1 MPSPR
6 AVNWGKITEDSLRV
20 LLERKDVPRRRR
32 GSMSRRD
39 DRTDEAT
46 GSRTPDDSGDYTRIS
61 RELAGRY
68 SRAIADVNPLYRDR
82 KYAEQ
87 SIWGRLIVPPGV
99 LAWTEQ
105 VNGATDGFPGCHTI
119 WRGCELEWE
128 RPIFVGERVYS
139 TTYLRDARIVE
150 SGFGGGIAAVQD
162 YETIAEDADGRTIGW
177 YRTSWHRFER
187 GGAKEAKKYVEM
199 ERPQWTDEDLDA
211 IRDEYHRQNFAHHRG
226 ADPLFWEDVEEGVE
240 IPYILKGP
248 TTLTSKLA
256 FESLGWPGG
265 WVVGHELAIDLFER
279 YPALPIRNEENV
291 PEPPVAIHW
300 TNERAQKHLG
310 MPAAYEAGYERLNWF
325 TQLIMSWMGDHGMLR
340 KLSMQ
345 FKGFHW
351 QGDLIRLHARVTD
364 SEVVDD
370 RHLVH
375 LAIDTVTQRGEVTTE
390 GAATVE
396 LPARATGRPVWT
408 AEG

>member
-1 MPSPR
+1 MPTSR
-6 AVNWGKITEDSLRV
+6 NDNWGKITEEGLR
-20 LLERKDVPRRRR
+20 LILERKDVPRRKR
-32 GSMSRRD
+32 GSISRRAEPAEAAATSPAPD
-39 DRTDEAT
+39 DR
-46 GSRTPDDSGDYTRIS
+46 GDYMRIS
-61 RELAGRY
+61 REMAGRY
-68 SRAIADVNPLYRDR
+68 SRAIADLNPLYRDQKAAGR
-82 KYAEQ
+82 
-87 SIWGRLIVPPGV
+87 SIWGRLLVPPGV

-139 TTYLRDARIVE
+139 TTYLRGARIIE
-150 SGFGGGIAAVQD
+150 SGFGGGLAAVQD

-187 GGAKEAKKYVEM
+187 GGAKEAKKYIEL
-199 ERPQWTDEDLDA
+199 ERPQWTDEQLDA
-211 IRDEYHRQNFAHHRG
+211 IRDEYHRQNFANRRG
-226 ADPLFWEDVEEGVE
+226 TDELFWEDVVEGVE

-265 WVVGHELAIDLFER
+265 WVVGHELAIDLFDR
-279 YPALPIRNEENV
+279 YPALSIRNEENV

-325 TQLIMSWMGDHGMLR
+325 TQLIMSWMGDHGVLR

-351 QGDLIRLHARVTD
+351 QGDLIRLHARITGREVTGG
-364 SEVVDD
+364 

-375 LAIDTVTQRGEVTTE
+375 LAIDTTTQRDEVTTVGE
-390 GAATVE
+390 VTVE
-396 LPARATGRPVWT
+396 LPARASGIPVWS
-408 AEG
+408 AQQ

>member
-1 MPSPR
+1 MSTSR
-6 AVNWGKITEDSLRV
+6 NEDWGKITEAGLRV
-20 LLERKDVPRRRR
+20 LLERKDVPRRKR
-32 GSMSRRD
+32 GSISRRAALED
-39 DRTDEAT
+39 KASTGPTPRDR
-46 GSRTPDDSGDYTRIS
+46 GDHMRIS
-61 RELAGRY
+61 REMAGRY
-68 SRAIADVNPLYRDR
+68 SRAIADLNPLYINPRAAAR
-82 KYAEQ
+82 
-87 SIWGRLIVPPGV
+87 SIWGRLLVPPGA
-99 LAWTEQ
+99 LSWTEQ

-128 RPIFVGERVYS
+128 RPIFAGERVYS
-139 TTYLRDARIVE
+139 TTHLREARIID
-150 SGFGGGIAAVQD
+150 SGFGGGLAAIQD
-162 YETIAEDADGRTIGW
+162 YETIAEDAEGRTIGL

-187 GGAKEAKKYVEM
+187 AGAKEAKKYIEL
-199 ERPQWTDEDLDA
+199 ERPQWTDEQLDA
-211 IRDEYHRQNFAHHRG
+211 IRDEYHRQNLANRRG
-226 ADPLFWEDVEEGVE
+226 TEPLFWEDVVEGSE

-265 WVVGHELAIDLFER
+265 WVIGHELAIELFER
-279 YPALPIRNEENV
+279 YPSLSIRNEENV

-351 QGDLIRLHARVTD
+351 QGDLIRLHARVLGR
-364 SEVVDD
+364 EVEGDH
-370 RHLVH
+370 HLVH
-375 LAIDTVTQRGEVTTE
+375 LAIDTKTQRDEVTTV

-396 LPARATGRPVWT
+396 LPARASGRPVWS
-408 AEG
+408 EQQ